1 MCSSDLAYLNR
12 ILKTNADY
20 VIASDTD
27 SIYVNLGVLVR
38 QEDAFTGRTKDQI
51 VTMLDRFCEQ
61 RIQQVIDTSLD
72 ALAKYL
78 NVAVPCLSMKR
89 EVIADKGVWTAKKR
103 YMLNVYDTE
112 GVRHST
118 PKLKMMGIEAVKSST
133 PALARQVLTR
143 AIELLLRG
151 NQEEVWTLIDEQ
163 RKAFF
168 AAPFDDVAMP
178 RSVNGLKKYRN
189 ATKGIPIHV
198 AGALAFNR
206 RIEAEQLA
214 DIEPI
219 REGAKIRFAYLR
231 EPNPFHCHVLSA
243 MYGCPETWQVE
254 KYLDYDRQF
263 QIAVLDPLNAILS
276 LVGWSAEHHVTLF
289 D

>member
-1 MCSSDLAYLNR
+1 
-12 ILKTNADY
+12 
-20 VIASDTD
+20 
-27 SIYVNLGVLVR
+27 
-38 QEDAFTGRTKDQI
+38 
-51 VTMLDRFCEQ
+51 MLFRSQ
-61 RIQQVIDTSLD
+61 RIQSVIDTSLD

-89 EVIADKGVWTAKKR
+89 EIIADKGVWTAKKR

-133 PALARQVLTR
+133 PAMARHALTR

-151 NQEEVWTLIDEQ
+151 TQQEVWAFIEEQ
-163 RKAFF
+163 RAAFF

-178 RSVNGLKKYRN
+178 RSVNGLKKYRD

-206 RIEAEQLA
+206 RIEAESLV

-231 EPNPFHCHVLSA
+231 EPNPFRCHVLSA
-243 MYGCPETWQVE
+243 MYGCPDAWQVE
-254 KYLDYDRQF
+254 KYLDYDKQF
-263 QIAVLDPLNAILS
+263 QIAIIDPLNAILN
-276 LVGWSAEHHVTLF
+276 LVGWSAEHHVSLF